1 MAIGYTWDV
10 STVDTYPT
18 KDSKSDVVYNVH
30 WRLTATDDTNKDS
43 DGNNWAATSYG
54 SQGVD
59 TSDLSSFIAFA
70 DLKAS
75 DVQGWVEA
83 ALGADEVTALKAG
96 LDAQIAEKRIDILL
110 NKTREEIAKDYV
122 TKQEVKEGMNV
133 LMDRLEKL
141 HEKVDKLFEVK

>member
-43 DGNNWAATSYG
+43 DGNNWTATSYG

-59 TSDLSSFIAFA
+59 TSDLSSFTAFA

-83 ALGADEVTALKAG
+83 ALGADEVTAMKTA
-96 LDAQIAEKRIDILL
+96 LDAQIAELI
-110 NKTREEIAKDYV
+110 TPTSV
-122 TKQEVKEGMNV
+122 TKTIS
-133 LMDRLEKL
+133 
-141 HEKVDKLFEVK
+141 